1 MLNGDRY
8 QGTIIKGRRMELQ
21 QSGFGNLN
29 RDVKVMKDGEKVT
42 HAGKPWKGILGR
54 ENKKMQRPLKIWMYP
69 AHSYLRKS

>member
-29 RDVKVMKDGEKVT
+29 RDVKVMKDSEKVT
-42 HAGKPWKGILGR
+42 HAGKP
-54 ENKKMQRPLKIWMYP
+54 
-69 AHSYLRKS
+69 